1 MFRVTAFALSAALLG
16 LCHPAYAADSFFDSV
31 KQAGRSIGHA
41 TRDITR
47 EIGHTTRDATKEI
60 GKAFSSDDDGKK
72 SDEKKEQNDGK
83 K

>member
-1 MFRVTAFALSAALLG
+1 MQGFGAAVRSP
-16 LCHPAYAADSFFDSV
+16 HPA
-31 KQAGRSIGHA
+31 RSYQRRA
-41 TRDITR
+41 EFRITR